1 MATCRT
7 EMDRSRN
14 YNYQPASR
22 AVVNYRL
29 AAAVVDSGDGE
40 CDTVDDHVDLLDQIV
55 PNSYLD
61 IDWTVHPD
69 WEEEKRRRTHCD
81 NLRIAELGSGRQV
94 VCRSSGNSL
103 TERDNMCISELREG
117 RRVVFRS
124 SGISLEPRVW
134 NNDICTF
141 FPVTSEKEVQVDD
154 IVFCSVQPHDRI
166 FGHIVKHKW
175 WQSTPSAESVHG
187 QEYVY
192 IISNIRGWENGWCNT
207 KHIFGKL
214 VDNRSDKDTPYILE

>member
-103 TERDNMCISELREG
+103 Y
-117 RRVVFRS
+117 
-124 SGISLEPRVW
+124 PRVR

-141 FPVTSEKEVQVDD
+141 VPVTSEKEVQVDD

-214 VDNRSDKDTPYILE
+214 VDNRSEKDTPYILE